1 MRKLLLF
8 VCFSIVLLFM
18 SACGNE
24 EKSKEDSSAEQES
37 TDISD
42 SAREFGEKF
51 IKALYTIEDTD
62 FDLENP
68 ENMQAYQDE
77 FASYFTEDEFEA
89 LNNKRFFIMPQEVA
103 AKQKNTIDVK
113 DITLEASD
121 DSKEDDS
128 IEFEHAFTLI
138 FKDEDGKEVDNAEL
152 AGQMVIENMDDDL
165 IISRYYDEGIPNEL
179 LQP

>member
-1 MRKLLLF
+1 
-8 VCFSIVLLFM
+8 
-18 SACGNE
+18 
-24 EKSKEDSSAEQES
+24 SSAEQES

-103 AKQKNTIDVK
+103 AKQENTIEVK
-113 DITLEASD
+113 DIKLEASD
-121 DSKEDDS
+121 NSEEDDS
-128 IEFEHAFTLI
+128 IEFEHALDRKSTRL
-138 FKDEDGKEVDNAEL
+138 
-152 AGQMVIENMDDDL
+152 
-165 IISRYYDEGIPNEL
+165 
-179 LQP
+179 

>member
-8 VCFSIVLLFM
+8 VCFSIVLLFI

-24 EKSKEDSSAEQES
+24 EKSKEDSSAELES

-51 IKALYTIEDTD
+51 IKVLYTIEDTD
-62 FDLENP
+62 FDLDDP
-68 ENMQAYQDE
+68 ENMQEYQDE

-89 LNNKRFFIMPQEVA
+89 LNNKRFFLMPQEVA
-103 AKQKNTIDVK
+103 AKQENTIDVK
-113 DITLEASD
+113 DIELEASD
-121 DSKEDDS
+121 DSEGDDS
-128 IEFEHAFTLI
+128 IEFEHSFTLI

-165 IISRYYDEGIPNEL
+165 KISRYYDEGIPKEL
-179 LQP
+179 LHP

>member
-1 MRKLLLF
+1 MRKLFLF
-8 VCFSIVLLFM
+8 ACFSIVLLLI

-24 EKSKEDSSAEQES
+24 EKQEDVEAETES

-103 AKQKNTIDVK
+103 AKQENTIEVK
-113 DITLEASD
+113 DIKLEASD
-121 DSKEDDS
+121 NSEEDDS

-152 AGQMVIENMDDDL
+152 AGQMVIENIDDDL
-165 IISRYYDEGIPNEL
+165 KISRYYDEGIPNEL